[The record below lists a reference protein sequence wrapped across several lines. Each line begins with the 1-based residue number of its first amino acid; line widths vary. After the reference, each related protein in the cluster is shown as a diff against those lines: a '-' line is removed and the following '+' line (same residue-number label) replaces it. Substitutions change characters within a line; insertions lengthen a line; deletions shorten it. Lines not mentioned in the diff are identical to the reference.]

1 MRRERIMAKQ
11 GSSKQSSDKQGSKQ
25 GSGKQGSDRKSS
37 DKQGSDRQSK
47 REVDSAMKDFEKRAA
62 KVMSRAEE
70 LVASARKVVDD
81 VAKSAKQAADDA
93 SKSAKQAADDAS
105 KSAKRAKKH
114 AKKAKGAKSDARPGW
129 DGVPAA
135 KNDVTESPT
144 PARSSLSAPSVSK
157 DGASVTGAP
166 PLPTPDDDQN
176 PGIGWTVARLRG
188 VAKQRGV
195 SGYWSM
201 SKERLVEE
209 LSVSK

>member
-1 MRRERIMAKQ
+1 MAKQ
-11 GSSKQSSDKQGSKQ
+11 GSSKQSSKQGSGKQ
-25 GSGKQGSDRKSS
+25 GSGKQGSDKKSSDVKSS

-81 VAKSAKQAADDA
+81 VA
-93 SKSAKQAADDAS
+93 KSAKQAADDAS

-188 VAKQRGV
+188 VAKERGV